1 MLNTKKAKRNP
12 KANKVVQK
20 VRFKVI
26 FSYYFVVCKI
36 FNKNFIQNL
45 KTAGKIQ
52 PIKKK
57 QYKTFRFINNR

>member
-26 FSYYFVVCKI
+26 FSYYFIVCKI

-45 KTAGKIQ
+45 KTAGKI
-52 PIKKK
+52 
-57 QYKTFRFINNR
+57 